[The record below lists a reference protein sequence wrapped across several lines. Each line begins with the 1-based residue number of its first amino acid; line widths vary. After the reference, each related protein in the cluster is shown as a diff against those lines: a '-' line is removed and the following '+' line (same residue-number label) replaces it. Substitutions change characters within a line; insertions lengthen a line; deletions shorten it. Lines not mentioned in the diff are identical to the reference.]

1 MVIKVE
7 WDTLR
12 HIYTGKNKFHH
23 TQNIMNFIFKTNDIK
38 AFTINLPPTYK
49 FNKLTNA

>member
-38 AFTINLPPTYK
+38 AFTINLPPTYM
-49 FNKLTNA
+49 FNKLTYA